1 MMSVLDQ
8 IVARK
13 RSDVAQRKARTP
25 QFPPAPPRPVHRLSG
40 ALRRPGTRFI
50 MECKQ
55 ASPSAGRLRKDFDP
69 LAVAAAYADCADAI
83 SVLTDEPFFQ
93 GSLDHLRA
101 IRAHTDLPL
110 LCKDFI
116 VDPWQV
122 EEAHAAGADAVL
134 LMLSVLDDSGWRAC
148 ARVATELGM
157 DVLTEA
163 HDEAEL
169 DRAIALDA
177 EIIGINNRDLKTL
190 RVDLDT
196 TRRLAP
202 RIPADRLVVCESG
215 IRSRADIEAVD
226 ALVDA
231 FLVGSEL
238 MRAPC
243 MATAARQLVYG
254 RVKVC
259 GLTSASAAQMA
270 RHAGAT
276 LGGVIFVTESPR
288 CVGPAEAQQIA
299 EHGGLPLVGV
309 FADAPAL
316 QVGAVAKQL
325 GLVAVQLHGGESS
338 QYIKDLRDYI
348 PVDCEVWKAV
358 HPTGAIADAQQYGAD
373 RLLLDGPHGGS
384 GKPFDWS
391 LLKDC
396 NERDQMVLAGGLDA
410 GNARE
415 ALRLGC
421 FAVDVNSGVES
432 APGIKSQVRLAEF
445 FSALRG
451 A

>member
-1 MMSVLDQ
+1 MMSVLEQ

-13 RSDVAQRKARTP
+13 RSDVAQRKLRTP
-25 QFPPAPPRPVHRLSG
+25 EFAPAAPRPVHQLSE

-55 ASPSAGRLRKDFDP
+55 ASPSAGRLRENFDP
-69 LAVAAAYADCADAI
+69 LAVAAAYADSADAI

-93 GSLDHLRA
+93 GSLEHLRA
-101 IRAHTDLPL
+101 IRAHTDVPL

-116 VDPWQV
+116 IDPWQV

-134 LMLSVLDDSGWRAC
+134 LMLSVLDDSGWRSC
-148 ARVATELGM
+148 ARAATGLGM
-157 DVLTEA
+157 DVLTEV

-169 DRAIALDA
+169 DRAIALGA

-190 RVDLDT
+190 RVDLAT

-202 RIPADRLVVCESG
+202 RVPADRLVVCESG
-215 IRSRADIEAVD
+215 IRSRADVEAVD

-270 RHAGAT
+270 RHAGAS
-276 LGGVIFVTESPR
+276 LGGVIFVTDSPR
-288 CVGPAEAQQIA
+288 CVGPAEAQLIA

-316 QVGAVAKQL
+316 QVAAVAKQL
-325 GLVAVQLHGGESS
+325 GLVAIQLHGGESS
-338 QYIKDLRDYI
+338 QYIKGLRNHL
-348 PVDCEVWKAV
+348 PVDCEVWRAV

-396 NERDQMVLAGGLDA
+396 NQRDQVVLAGGLAA

-415 ALRLGC
+415 ALRQGC
-421 FAVDVNSGVES
+421 HALDVNSGVES
-432 APGIKSQVRLAEF
+432 APGIKSQVRLEEF
-445 FSALRG
+445 FAALRG

>member
-1 MMSVLDQ
+1 MSVLDQ

-13 RSDVAQRKARTP
+13 RIDVAQRKARTP
-25 QFPPAPPRPVHRLSG
+25 TFEPVQPRQVHQFSE
-40 ALRRPGTRFI
+40 ALRQPGTRFI

-55 ASPSAGRLRKDFDP
+55 ASPSAGRLREDFDP

-83 SVLTDEPFFQ
+83 SILTDEPFFQ

-101 IRAHTDLPL
+101 IRAQTHLPL

-116 VDPWQV
+116 FDPWQI

-134 LMLSVLDDSGWRAC
+134 LMLSVLDDADWRDC
-148 ARVATELGM
+148 ARVAAALGM

-163 HDEAEL
+163 HDAAEL
-169 DRAIALDA
+169 DRAIALGA

-190 RVDLDT
+190 RVDLGT
-196 TRRLAP
+196 TGRLAP

-215 IRSRADIEAVD
+215 IRGRADIEAVD
-226 ALVDA
+226 SVVDA

-270 RHAGAT
+270 RRAGAS
-276 LGGVIFVTESPR
+276 LGGVIFVADSPR
-288 CVGPAEAQQIA
+288 CVGLAEAQLIG

-316 QVGAVAKQL
+316 QVAALAQQL
-325 GLVAVQLHGGESS
+325 ELVAVQLHGEESS
-338 QYIKDLRDYI
+338 RYISELREHL
-348 PVDCEVWKAV
+348 PVGCEVWKAL
-358 HPTGAIADAQQYGAD
+358 HPQGVIPGSQQYGAD

-384 GKPFDWS
+384 GRPFDWS
-391 LLKDC
+391 LLDGHGQC
-396 NERDQMVLAGGLDA
+396 DSMVLAGGLDA
-410 GNARE
+410 ANARE

-421 FAVDVNSGVES
+421 FALDVNSGVES
-432 APGIKSQVRLAEF
+432 SPGIKSQARLEVF
-445 FSALRG
+445 FAALRG